1 MAHKQVRSG
10 KGNEKIKIMLI
21 KIAWRNIWRN
31 KTRSLVII
39 AAVAIGLWAG
49 FFLMSFYNGLIEQRI
64 NAAIET
70 EISHIQ
76 IHHSQFL
83 NDYDL
88 QYYIPSAQS
97 LLEQTRKNPL
107 IKELTGRVVI
117 KGMISTASGS
127 SGIQINGVVPE
138 EEGRITQL
146 KNKLISGNYFI
157 ASKPY
162 EIIVSEKTLKK
173 LKLKLSAKA
182 ILTFQDKDGNIASG
196 AFRVVGIYK
205 TVNSPYDENNVFVN
219 IHDIDTLAGITHQYN
234 EVALLL
240 NKQNDVQ
247 IAKQQLQKKYPR
259 LEIKT
264 WTEISP
270 EMSLLVTASDQT
282 MFIYM
287 GIIMLGLAFGI
298 VNTMLMAV
306 LERTREIGMLL
317 ALGMNRLK
325 VFTTILLETIFLVL
339 AGTPAGITLGLST
352 IAYTH
357 KTGINLKQFSEAYS
371 SLGYSSVIYPTFDT
385 RQFFLMLATIIATA
399 VIASLLPA
407 RRAFKLKPA
416 EAIRQ

>member
-1 MAHKQVRSG
+1 
-10 KGNEKIKIMLI
+10 MLT
-21 KIAWRNIWRN
+21 KVAWRNIWRN

-39 AAVAIGLWAG
+39 AAVTIGLWAG

-64 NAAIET
+64 RAAIET

-76 IHHSQFL
+76 IHHPQFS
-83 NDYDL
+83 NDYDI
-88 QYYIPSAQS
+88 QYYIPSAQNV
-97 LLEQTRKNPL
+97 LEQTKKNPL
-107 IKELTGRVVI
+107 IKASTGRVII

-127 SGIQINGVVPE
+127 SGIQINGVLPE
-138 EEGRITQL
+138 EEDHVTQL
-146 KNKLISGNYFI
+146 KNKLINGSYFP

-173 LKLKLSAKA
+173 LKLKLNAKT

-196 AFRVVGIYK
+196 AFRIVGVYK
-205 TVNSPYDENNVFVN
+205 TVNGPYDEANVFVN

-240 NKQNDVQ
+240 NKGKDVENV
-247 IAKQQLQKKYPR
+247 KQQLQKEYPQ
-259 LEIKT
+259 LDIKT

-270 EMSLLVTASDQT
+270 EMNLLVAASDQT
-282 MFIYM
+282 MLIYM
-287 GIIMLGLAFGI
+287 GIIMLALAFGI
-298 VNTMLMAV
+298 INTMLMAV

-317 ALGMNRLK
+317 ALGMNRIK
-325 VFTTILLETIFLVL
+325 VFTMILLETVFLVL
-339 AGTPAGITLGLST
+339 AGTPIGIAFGLST

-371 SLGYSSVIYPTFDT
+371 SLGYSSLIYPTFNA
-385 RQFFLMLATIIATA
+385 RQFFLMLAMVIATA
-399 VIASLLPA
+399 LIASLLPA
-407 RRAFKLKPA
+407 QRALKLKPA

>member
-1 MAHKQVRSG
+1 
-10 KGNEKIKIMLI
+10 MLI
-21 KIAWRNIWRN
+21 KVAWRNIWRN

-39 AAVAIGLWAG
+39 AAVTIGLWAG

-83 NDYDL
+83 NDYGI
-88 QYYIPSAQS
+88 QYYISSAQN

-107 IKELTGRVVI
+107 IKELAGRLVI

-127 SGIQINGVVPE
+127 SGIQINGVAPPE
-138 EEGRITQL
+138 EDRITQL
-146 KNKLISGNYFI
+146 KKKLINGNYFSV
-157 ASKPY
+157 SKPY
-162 EIIVSEKTLKK
+162 EIIISEKTLKK
-173 LKLKLSAKA
+173 LKLKLNAKT

-196 AFRVVGIYK
+196 AFRIVGVYE
-205 TVNSPYDENNVFVN
+205 TVNGPYDDNNVFVN

-240 NKQNDVQ
+240 NKGSDVD
-247 IAKQQLQKKYPR
+247 IIKQQLQKKYPQ
-259 LEIKT
+259 LEVKT

-270 EMSLLVTASDQT
+270 EMSLLVNASDQT

-317 ALGMNRLK
+317 ALGMNRIK
-325 VFTTILLETIFLVL
+325 VFTMILLETIFLVL
-339 AGTPAGITLGLST
+339 AGTPVGIAFGLST

-371 SLGYSSVIYPTFDT
+371 SLGYSSLIYPTFNA
-385 RQFFLMLATIIATA
+385 RQFFLMLAMIVATA
-399 VIASLLPA
+399 LIASLLPA
-407 RRAFKLKPA
+407 QRAFKLEPA

>member
-1 MAHKQVRSG
+1 
-10 KGNEKIKIMLI
+10 MLI
-21 KIAWRNIWRN
+21 KVAWRNIWRN

-39 AAVAIGLWAG
+39 TAVAIGLWAG

-64 NAAIET
+64 RSAIET

-76 IHHSQFL
+76 IHHPQFL
-83 NDYDL
+83 NDYDI
-88 QYYIPSAQS
+88 QYYIPSAKNLLAQTKKNS
-97 LLEQTRKNPL
+97 LVKAVAE
-107 IKELTGRVVI
+107 RVII

-127 SGIQINGVVPE
+127 SGIQINGIMPE
-138 EEGRITQL
+138 EESQLTQL
-146 KNKLISGNYFI
+146 KSKLTTGNYFSSI
-157 ASKPY
+157 KPY

-173 LKLKLSAKA
+173 LKLKMNAKT

-196 AFRVVGIYK
+196 AFRIIGIYK
-205 TVNSPYDENNVFVN
+205 TVSTPYDEGNVFVN

-240 NKQNDVQ
+240 KSGKEVENF
-247 IAKQQLQKKYPR
+247 KQQLQKEYPQ

-270 EMSLLVTASDQT
+270 EMNLLVSASDQT

-287 GIIMLGLAFGI
+287 SIIMLALAFGI
-298 VNTMLMAV
+298 INTMLMAV

-317 ALGMNRLK
+317 ALGMNRIK
-325 VFTTILLETIFLVL
+325 VFTMILLETVFLVL
-339 AGTPAGITLGLST
+339 SGTPIGVVLGLGT

-357 KTGINLKQFSEAYS
+357 ETGINLKQFAEAYS
-371 SLGYSSVIYPTFDT
+371 SLGYSSLIYPTFST
-385 RQFFLMLATIIATA
+385 RQFFLMLVLVIATA
-399 VIASLLPA
+399 IIASLIPA
-407 RRAFKLKPA
+407 RRALQLKPA